1 MIYSD
6 QNDNYED
13 VIDDP
18 IAAAN
23 QAITNIQT
31 PQKIGFNVKPID
43 INKIAQSGSEIMRA
57 TIANQKNTKST
68 ITGEEKE
75 NLAAKRKEKAANWLD
90 ATSNIY
96 NSAAYSATGFDKND
110 AVGTTMNAASKF
122 ASNFGFWGKVASAA
136 IQVSDATSLLTGKKV
151 DGLNGNTGSSSFADF
166 SVEGKKFRQ
175 SFVPWG
181 AAFKNNAANVYN
193 ERLKRQEEMFGAA
206 KNLLEEQKKKKAA
219 ALNNIND
226 VNANNQQQL
235 QGHNDYSTVLA
246 KEGAKIEYKTDLTPI
261 MEALDFLI
269 LKDIENTQEIT
280 QFENGGSVIPTGAL
294 HKNKHHLEETNED
307 LKGQITSKGIPVISE
322 ENGEIIQHAEV
333 EKEEIILEL
342 SLSKKIEK
350 LWKEG
355 TEEAMIKAGKLLA
368 EEIMT
373 DTTDNAGLID
383 KIAE

>member
-1 MIYSD
+1 MFQQDID
-6 QNDNYED
+6 KED
-13 VIDDP
+13 ENSVDVTIGT
-18 IAAAN
+18 AN
-23 QAITNIQT
+23 QTAKQNLI
-31 PQKIGFNVKPID
+31 
-43 INKIAQSGSEIMRA
+43 
-57 TIANQKNTKST
+57 ST
-68 ITGEEKE
+68 ITGKETE
-75 NLAAKRKEKAANWLD
+75 NLAEKRKTKAANWLD
-90 ATSNIY
+90 GISNIY
-96 NSAAYSATGFDKND
+96 NSASYSATGFDKND
-110 AVGTTMNAASKF
+110 AVGTTMNAAANF
-122 ASNFGFWGKVASAA
+122 VSNFGFYGKVASLALKAA
-136 IQVSDATSLLTGKKV
+136 DATSLLTGKKV

-166 SVEGKKFRQ
+166 SMEGKKFRQ

-181 AAFKNNAANVYN
+181 AAFKNNAANTYN
-193 ERLKRQEEMFGAA
+193 ERLRRQEEMFGAA
-206 KNLLEEQKKKKAA
+206 KKLLDEQKKKKDA

-269 LKDIENTQEIT
+269 LKDIENTQEVT

>member
-1 MIYSD
+1 M
-6 QNDNYED
+6 
-13 VIDDP
+13 
-18 IAAAN
+18 
-23 QAITNIQT
+23 
-31 PQKIGFNVKPID
+31 
-43 INKIAQSGSEIMRA
+43 
-57 TIANQKNTKST
+57 
-68 ITGEEKE
+68 
-75 NLAAKRKEKAANWLD
+75 
-90 ATSNIY
+90 
-96 NSAAYSATGFDKND
+96 
-110 AVGTTMNAASKF
+110 
-122 ASNFGFWGKVASAA
+122 
-136 IQVSDATSLLTGKKV
+136 
-151 DGLNGNTGSSSFADF
+151 
-166 SVEGKKFRQ
+166 EGKKFRQ

-219 ALNNIND
+219 ALNNLND

-246 KEGAKIEYKTDLTPI
+246 KEGTKIEYKTDLTPI